1 MKPKKIEAIDFKK
14 VDNLLEGFNKTT
26 GFVTAILDLEGTIL
40 SKSGWRR
47 MCTHFHRVNPETA
60 QKCAFS
66 DTVLANKMAEG
77 EKYHFYKCPNGLV
90 DVAVPIIIDGEHIA
104 NLFSGQF
111 FFEKPDFNFFRQQA
125 QRYGFDEKEY
135 IEALEKVPV
144 VSEEDV
150 KTAMNFLLDMTELI
164 SDLAF
169 QKLEQAHQQQLIADM
184 GKVAKI
190 GGWEFDAQTGKGTWT
205 AETARIHDLD
215 PNDETNIEKGI
226 SFYKPKSRERIEQAI
241 TEAITTGRPYQLE
254 LELVTATGAEKWV
267 QTIGHPLLENGKVVK
282 VRGSFQDI
290 TEKRQAEMESL
301 RLAEELI
308 DVGNRAKAL
317 LESIPD
323 FIFVFNQEGY
333 FIDYHS
339 PDDHKL
345 LMPPSFFM
353 NKHVEQVLPEP
364 IANLTIEAIHRL
376 FSENKPQT
384 YQYQV
389 QKDGKT
395 WHYDARMV
403 KYGTNMAYA
412 IVRDIT
418 TQQENEIKI
427 EEQERQLASL
437 IGHLPGFVYRC
448 LNDEAWSMLFIS
460 DKCLQ
465 ITGYTPNEFVTDRT
479 IDFKKLIPFEYHKE
493 TEQKWAESLQNK
505 TRFEFRYPIK
515 TKSGEMRWV
524 WERGEGV
531 FDSKGNLLFLEG
543 YIEDITELKQTEIKL
558 IAAKERAEESD
569 RLKSAFLA
577 NMSHEIRTP
586 MNSIMGFASLLPEE
600 DSKELMFQYAK
611 IIVRNSE
618 QLIHIIDDIVLY
630 SRLQAKIL
638 NLNARIFK
646 VCDLLED
653 LLLSFN
659 LPEYTEKVKL
669 TSEMNI
675 DCSYQIQ
682 TDYEKLR
689 QIFMNLIS
697 NAYKYTHKGSI
708 TIGCEMKDNQPV
720 FFVKDTGIG
729 IPKGESH
736 KVFERFFRGSNTYK
750 ESVPGTGLGLSIV
763 KELIDLIGGKIWVES
778 EEEKGSTFWFYAG

>member
-1 MKPKKIEAIDFKK
+1 MKPKKIEAIDFEK

-47 MCTHFHRVNPETA
+47 MCTHFHRINPETA

-90 DVAVPIIIDGEHIA
+90 DVAVPVIIDGEHVA

-111 FFEKPDFNFFRQQA
+111 FFEKPDFNFFKLQA
-125 QRYGFDEKEY
+125 QRYGLDEKEY

-169 QKLEQAHQQQLIADM
+169 QKLEQEHQQQLIVDM
-184 GKVAKI
+184 G
-190 GGWEFDAQTGKGTWT
+190 
-205 AETARIHDLD
+205 
-215 PNDETNIEKGI
+215 
-226 SFYKPKSRERIEQAI
+226 
-241 TEAITTGRPYQLE
+241 
-254 LELVTATGAEKWV
+254 
-267 QTIGHPLLENGKVVK
+267 
-282 VRGSFQDI
+282 
-290 TEKRQAEMESL
+290 
-301 RLAEELI
+301 
-308 DVGNRAKAL
+308 NRDKAL

-333 FIDYHS
+333 FIDYHT

-345 LMPPSFFM
+345 LIPPLFFM
-353 NKHVEQVLPEP
+353 NKHVSQVLPEP
-364 IANLTIEAIHRL
+364 IANLTLEAIHRL
-376 FSENKPQT
+376 FSENKPQI

-412 IVRDIT
+412 IVRDMT

-465 ITGYTPNEFVTDRT
+465 ITGYSPYEFVTDRS
-479 IDFKKLIPFEYHKE
+479 IEFKKLIPNEYHKE
-493 TEQKWAESLQNK
+493 IEQTWSEVLQDK
-505 TRFEFRYPIK
+505 TRFEYRYPIV
-515 TKSGEMRWV
+515 TKNDEMRWV

-638 NLNARIFK
+638 NLNTRKFK

-653 LLLSFN
+653 LILSFN

-729 IPKGESH
+729 IPEGESH

-778 EEEKGSTFWFYAG
+778 KEGKGSTFWFYILSKQNEEERKKSEK

>member
-47 MCTHFHRVNPETA
+47 MCTHFHRINPETA

-90 DVAVPIIIDGEHIA
+90 DVAVPVIIDGEHVA

-111 FFEKPDFNFFRQQA
+111 FFEKPDFNFFKLQA
-125 QRYGFDEKEY
+125 QRYGFDEKQY
-135 IEALEKVPV
+135 LEALEKVPV

-150 KTAMNFLLDMTELI
+150 KTAMNFLLDMTQLI

-169 QKLEQAHQQQLIADM
+169 QKLEQEHQQQLIADM
-184 GKVAKI
+184 G
-190 GGWEFDAQTGKGTWT
+190 
-205 AETARIHDLD
+205 
-215 PNDETNIEKGI
+215 
-226 SFYKPKSRERIEQAI
+226 
-241 TEAITTGRPYQLE
+241 
-254 LELVTATGAEKWV
+254 
-267 QTIGHPLLENGKVVK
+267 
-282 VRGSFQDI
+282 
-290 TEKRQAEMESL
+290 
-301 RLAEELI
+301 
-308 DVGNRAKAL
+308 NRDKAL

-353 NKHVEQVLPEP
+353 NKHVAQVLPVP
-364 IANLTIEAIHRL
+364 IANLTLEAIHRL
-376 FSENKPQT
+376 FSENKPQI

-395 WHYDARMV
+395 WHYDARVV
-403 KYGTNMAYA
+403 KYGNNMAYA
-412 IVRDIT
+412 IVRDMT
-418 TQQENEIKI
+418 VQHENEIKI
-427 EEQERQLASL
+427 EEQQRQLASL

-460 DKCLQ
+460 DKCVQ
-465 ITGYTPNEFVTDRT
+465 ITSYLPDDFITRKINFKQIIPNKF
-479 IDFKKLIPFEYHKE
+479 HKE
-493 TEQKWAESLQNK
+493 IEQKWAESLQNK

-638 NLNARIFK
+638 NLNARTFK

-669 TSEMNI
+669 TSEMNV
-675 DCSYQIQ
+675 DCTYHIE

-697 NAYKYTHKGSI
+697 NAYKYTHKGAI

-729 IPKGESH
+729 IPEGESH

-778 EEEKGSTFWFYAG
+778 KEGKGSTFWFYILSKQKE